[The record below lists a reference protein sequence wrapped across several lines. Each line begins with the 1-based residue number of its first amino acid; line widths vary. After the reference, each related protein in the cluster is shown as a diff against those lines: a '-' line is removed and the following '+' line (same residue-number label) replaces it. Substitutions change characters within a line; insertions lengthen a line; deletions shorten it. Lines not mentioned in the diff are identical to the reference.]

1 VINTKV
7 EVILFDLDGV
17 LIDSFESW
25 YQAFTTMLRA
35 FGKKELRRETF
46 RARCWGPDLRHNLA
60 ALQLGEDAAW
70 FVVHEQLK
78 LVGLIELI
86 PGADAVVRRTREE
99 YRLKVGLVTNTP
111 RANVDEILAHF
122 KLTNH
127 FDAVLTGDDV
137 RKGKPEPELITKA
150 CERLAVPP
158 ERAALVGDTNTD
170 YQAGRAAGCL
180 VIGVGANA
188 AGDVHIE
195 RLEELFAVL
204 DGIRQVK

>member
-1 VINTKV
+1 MINTKV

-78 LVGLIELI
+78 LVGLI
-86 PGADAVVRRTREE
+86 G
-99 YRLKVGLVTNTP
+99 
-111 RANVDEILAHF
+111 
-122 KLTNH
+122 
-127 FDAVLTGDDV
+127 
-137 RKGKPEPELITKA
+137 
-150 CERLAVPP
+150 
-158 ERAALVGDTNTD
+158 
-170 YQAGRAAGCL
+170 
-180 VIGVGANA
+180 
-188 AGDVHIE
+188 
-195 RLEELFAVL
+195 
-204 DGIRQVK
+204 